1 MELIQLKIKYLR
13 NNMLVD
19 GINRILDIIEVKISE
34 LENIAI
40 ENSQMRERKKQL

>member
-1 MELIQLKIKYLR
+1 
-13 NNMLVD
+13 MLVD

-40 ENSQMRERKKQL
+40 KNSQMRHREGKTNLKK